1 MCPSGVACLPAD
13 CCFNDNKSSS
23 SSLVWYKE
31 DTIIIS
37 SKSIIICSRR
47 DSIIICSRRDSI
59 IICSRRDSIIICSRR
74 DSIIICSRHDIAR
87 LAPTQVHVIHSY
99 LFKIERKCPFW
110 QIIFSNYIS
119 TGHKVL
125 HYNFLIWR
133 GVMVLNVT
141 FNNLSVIS
149 SQLVEETADLL

>member
-37 SKSIIICSRR
+37 SK
-47 DSIIICSRRDSI
+47 SIIICSRRDSI

-149 SQLVEETADLL
+149 SRSVISSQLVEETADLL

>member
-37 SKSIIICSRR
+37 SK
-47 DSIIICSRRDSI
+47 
-59 IICSRRDSIIICSRR
+59 SIIICSRR

-149 SQLVEETADLL
+149 SRSVISSQLVEETADLL

>member
-1 MCPSGVACLPAD
+1 MCPSGAACLPAD

-37 SKSIIICSRR
+37 SK
-47 DSIIICSRRDSI
+47 SIIICSRRDSI

-149 SQLVEETADLL
+149 SRSVISSQLVEETADLL

>member
-1 MCPSGVACLPAD
+1 
-13 CCFNDNKSSS
+13 
-23 SSLVWYKE
+23 
-31 DTIIIS
+31 
-37 SKSIIICSRR
+37 
-47 DSIIICSRRDSI
+47 
-59 IICSRRDSIIICSRR
+59 
-74 DSIIICSRHDIAR
+74 

-149 SQLVEETADLL
+149 SRSVISSQLVEETADLL